1 MSATTKTAPPL
12 RSTTTRS
19 APRPRRSVRRWLV
32 AGTAYIVAIIF
43 LLPYLEMIVMAGRP
57 NDELGDPTI
66 FPKHFT
72 FSNFTTLWSSG
83 GLGGSI
89 GTSLEIAAGATV
101 VALLVALPAAYY
113 TARHRFR
120 GRTVFLLL
128 VLATQMFQ
136 PAAMLVGLQREFINF
151 GLAPTLSLTVI
162 NAGFNLAF
170 AVWILNAFFS
180 SIPVE
185 LEEAG
190 MVDGLGKV
198 GALLRITLPLA
209 APGIV
214 TALIFTFISA
224 WNEFLVAA
232 DGRDQPVHRGVLRR
246 LGASLRGRPGRDRA
260 RDHLVHLHRAACRRR
275 PDGRSGQMKTRVCS
289 AAVVL
294 PGAVGPWCGWLGV
307 GFPLGSGER
316 SDEC

>member
-1 MSATTKTAPPL
+1 MSATTQAAPPL
-12 RSTTTRS
+12 SPTTTRS
-19 APRPRRSVRRWLV
+19 APRRRLPVRTWIV
-32 AGTAYIVAIIF
+32 AGTAYIIAIIF

-57 NDELGDPTI
+57 NDELGQPTI
-66 FPKHFT
+66 FPSHFT

-89 GTSLEIAAGATV
+89 GTSLEIAGGATALV
-101 VALLVALPAAYY
+101 LLVALPAAYY

-120 GRTVFLLL
+120 GRLAFLLL

-136 PAAMLVGLQREFINF
+136 PAAMLVGLQREFTDF
-151 GLAPTLSLTVI
+151 SWATPTLSLIII
-162 NAGFNLAF
+162 NAAFNLAF

-185 LEEAG
+185 VEEAG

-224 WNEFLVAA
+224 WNEFLVALTLSL
-232 DGRDQPVHRGVLRR
+232 GEQTSQQPLTVAINQYIGEYSVDWGHLFAAGLVATVPVIILFAFIERR
-246 LGASLRGRPGRDRA
+246 
-260 RDHLVHLHRAACRRR
+260 VV
-275 PDGRSGQMKTRVCS
+275 SGLT
-289 AAVVL
+289 A
-294 PGAVGPWCGWLGV
+294 
-307 GFPLGSGER
+307 GSVK
-316 SDEC
+316 

>member
-1 MSATTKTAPPL
+1 MSTTTKTAPPPSL
-12 RSTTTRS
+12 TTTRS
-19 APRPRRSVRRWLV
+19 APRPRRWVSRWLV
-32 AGTAYIVAIIF
+32 AGAAYVVAIIF
-43 LLPYLEMIVMAGRP
+43 LLPYLEMLVMAGRP

-72 FSNFTTLWSSG
+72 FSNFTTLWSGG

-89 GTSLEIAAGATV
+89 GTSLEIAAGATA

-120 GRTVFLLL
+120 GRTAFLLL

-224 WNEFLVAA
+224 WNEFLVALTLSL
-232 DGRDQPVHRGVLRR
+232 GEQTSQQPLTVAINQYIGEYSVDWGHLFAAGLVATVPVIILFIFIERR
-246 LGASLRGRPGRDRA
+246 
-260 RDHLVHLHRAACRRR
+260 
-275 PDGRSGQMKTRVCS
+275 
-289 AAVVL
+289 VVGGL
-294 PGAVGPWCGWLGV
+294 TAGAVK
-307 GFPLGSGER
+307 
-316 SDEC
+316 